1 MSVDD
6 LLQLLHHH
14 WALCTDY
21 YSIERQRVQ
30 HALIILLMVYT
41 SARPGTLVEGSGY
54 YDTDDCLKYKDIEIF
69 KVRDPEMPSRNIL
82 IMMVTLRLMKG
93 RRNKGLP

>member
-21 YSIERQRVQ
+21 YAIERQRVQ

-41 SARPGTLVEGSGY
+41 SARPGALVEGNGY
-54 YDTDDCLKYKDIEIF
+54 YDTNDCLKYKDIEIF

-93 RRNKGLP
+93 KRNKGLP